1 MNHVILEADPCDC
14 IGNLDYKARDGVL
27 ISYSKNNQEKTIHFE
42 DVFEIWNYLTE
53 DSFEGGRAYI
63 WGQYI
68 AFSALVAS
76 RQDGVFFVWNTMTE
90 AFDHYSRCPYFAD
103 AVWYSDDI
111 YILSEVSNFVTPY
124 HLEMWVV
131 PFGTKDRTEDGHRVY
146 CEEPKQYTSSSPWS
160 CKLSITGRKM
170 EVYIDG
176 VPYLYTSDISSLK
189 EKGQNPKFAQLYEEY
204 KEPFDPR
211 KHIMQ
216 GMIT

>member
-42 DVFEIWNYLTE
+42 DVFEIWDYLTE

-76 RQDGVFFVWNTMTE
+76 RQDGVFFVWNTVTE
-90 AFDHYSRCPYFAD
+90 KFDHYSRCPYFAD
-103 AVWYSDDI
+103 AIWYSDDI

-146 CEEPKQYTSSSPWS
+146 CDNPEPYTSSSPWA
-160 CKLSITGRKM
+160 CEVQITGNTM
-170 EVYIDG
+170 EVYTDG
-176 VPYLYTSDISSLK
+176 VPHLYTTDISSLK
-189 EKGQNPKFAQLYEEY
+189 TKKHNPKFSNLYLEY
-204 KEPFDPR
+204 KDPFDPK
-211 KHIMQ
+211 KHLLR